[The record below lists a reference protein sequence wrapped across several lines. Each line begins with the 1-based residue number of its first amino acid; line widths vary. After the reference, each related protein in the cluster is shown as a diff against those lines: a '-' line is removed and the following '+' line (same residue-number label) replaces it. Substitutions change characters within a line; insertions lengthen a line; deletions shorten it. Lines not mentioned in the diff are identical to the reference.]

1 MTARIAPHP
10 GAVLKSLF
18 LDRHGITVEEFAES
32 LGIEEDELVAF
43 IEGRI
48 TASPYLVDALSRQC
62 GTSVDYWHRLQ
73 RVHVESGGI

>member
-1 MTARIAPHP
+1 MPAPIAPHP

-18 LDRHGITVEEFAES
+18 LDRHGITVDEFAIN
-32 LGIEEDELVAF
+32 LGIEADELVAF

-62 GTSVDYWHRLQ
+62 GTSVNYWHRLQ
-73 RVHVESGGI
+73 RVHSETGGT